1 MPDYKTFKNILKDIS
16 REHLVSK
23 NHGKKY
29 VMEALNTTFEPV
41 TPPQLTKYLQTMHGK
56 ICEYLKKYN
65 RDLDK
70 VYYVIPAINKSFSLV
85 NYQYQKAND
94 ISNIHFY
101 ILIKRKTFS
110 KLI

>member
-41 TPPQLTKYLQTMHGK
+41 TPRNSQNIYKLCMEKL
-56 ICEYLKKYN
+56 
-65 RDLDK
+65 
-70 VYYVIPAINKSFSLV
+70 
-85 NYQYQKAND
+85 AN
-94 ISNIHFY
+94 I
-101 ILIKRKTFS
+101 
-110 KLI
+110 